1 MKHHLLKIMATVF
14 FAVGTVTAPAAEM
27 TGSLLYSG
35 LTESGWQVCLVDLAS
50 GVSRPL
56 TSSPGDKR
64 RPFYLAQSGAVVC
77 KDSMG
82 RALAWKGGKEEVL
95 SGDVL
100 SAGDLWFPSN
110 GKEWYFTRLA
120 TNNPQRQFIW
130 HRKVDD
136 PGAENQLVLRME
148 KGSLRQIALSP
159 DGQWAAATH
168 LWRVGEERILVFP
181 LAAPETYRYLT
192 PELMVAFSPTW
203 APDGKSL
210 LFSMQ
215 REGSQ
220 DDFDLQRV
228 SVDDARIQHLK
239 RIEGSSE
246 WFPSEDSSG
255 RWVFFEENREGR
267 SSLGALNSTTG
278 EVVAIPLPH
287 QGREP
292 FWVSKIAP

>member
-1 MKHHLLKIMATVF
+1 MKHPLSKILATLC
-14 FAVGTVTAPAAEM
+14 FAAGVMVAPAVEM

-35 LTESGWQVCLVDLAS
+35 LTESGWQVCLLDLAS
-50 GVSRPL
+50 GQTRPL

-64 RPFYLAQSGAVVC
+64 RPFYLAEAGAVVC

-100 SAGDLWFPSN
+100 SAGDLWFLSN

-130 HRKVDD
+130 HRKADD
-136 PGAENQLVLRME
+136 PGAESQLVLRME

-181 LAAPETYRYLT
+181 LATPEKYRYLT
-192 PELMVAFSPTW
+192 PELRVAFSPTW
-203 APDGKSL
+203 AADGKSL

-215 REGSQ
+215 GEGSQ
-220 DDFDLQRV
+220 ADFDLQRV
-228 SVDDARIQHLK
+228 SVDDARIEPLK

-267 SSLGALNSTTG
+267 SSLGALDTMTG
-278 EVVAIPLPH
+278 KVVAIPLPH

-292 FWVSKIAP
+292 FWVSKIEP